1 MLKILKSAISF
12 ITDPEARAVSP
23 IKYPNGNAMSI
34 REAKSFGLY
43 IGDEAITED
52 KLTELL
58 HNATHKTPRDM
69 AILQM
74 AHWNACNFWIKE
86 MYYEK
91 SQIEGKV
98 KVKVIGPAY
107 IQGDDTVLV
116 PIESIGGVLT
126 EKLEPTFD
134 HLNMGALNSM
144 ITYTLENKKSTQ

>member
-1 MLKILKSAISF
+1 MFKMLKSAMSF

-58 HNATHKTPRDM
+58 HNATYKTPRDM
-69 AILQM
+69 AILKV
-74 AHWNACNFWIKE
+74 AHWNLSNFSIKE

-91 SQIEGKV
+91 SPLEGKV
-98 KVKVIGPAY
+98 KVKLIGAAY
-107 IQGDDTVLV
+107 IQGEDTVLV

-126 EKLEPTFD
+126 ERLEPIFK
-134 HLNMGALNSM
+134 NQNAGILNSL
-144 ITYTLENKKSTQ
+144 IVSTLGKQKSA